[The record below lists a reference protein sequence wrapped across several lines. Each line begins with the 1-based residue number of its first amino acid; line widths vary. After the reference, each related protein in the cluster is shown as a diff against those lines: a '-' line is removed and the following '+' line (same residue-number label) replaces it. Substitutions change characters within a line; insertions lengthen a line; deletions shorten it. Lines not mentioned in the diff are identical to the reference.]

1 VNVIIVEDQS
11 FLLDLMA
18 KGLPLMGV
26 DVVGQARDVPTAI
39 DMIERMRPD
48 VVILDMRLPPGQRDE
63 GLSIAEAVRAQHP
76 QIGIL
81 VLSAYGELAA
91 AERLLSMEDESRAVG
106 YVKKDQIGDLTRLTE
121 ALHRVAAGEVVIDS
135 TIVDQLMKRRR
146 TRDPLATLTPTERRV
161 LALMAEGHSNA
172 GIAEQLRQR
181 VCNIEKYVSTIT
193 AKLGLPA
200 RDTPQRRSVNIRVLA
215 VLTFLRSPE
224 SAPTHPPE
232 HRPAPNGRNATEPP
246 YGDDPRP

>member
-1 VNVIIVEDQS
+1 MRAVIVEDHS

-39 DMIERMRPD
+39 DVIEHTLPE

-63 GLSIAEAVRAQHP
+63 GLTIAETVRARHP

-91 AERLLSMEDESRAVG
+91 AERLLNMEHDSRAVG

-121 ALHRVAAGEVVIDS
+121 HLRRIAAGEVVIDS
-135 TIVDQLMKRRR
+135 TIVDQLMKRHR

-161 LALMAEGHSNA
+161 LALVAEGHSNT
-172 GIAEQLRQR
+172 GIAEKLGQR
-181 VCNIEKYVSTIT
+181 VCNIEKYVSTIA
-193 AKLGLPA
+193 AKLGLPS

-215 VLTFLRSPE
+215 VLMFLRSGTV
-224 SAPTHPPE
+224 A
-232 HRPAPNGRNATEPP
+232 EP
-246 YGDDPRP
+246 